1 MKPLSIL
8 VADDEEYIRLL
19 IQQWLEAA
27 GHHVA
32 CAATGQEAA
41 ALLALMQF
49 DLAVTDI
56 LMPEGDGFDLIAEL
70 KKMQPTARILAISGG
85 GRIIAFEDCLKLAQG
100 LGAHA
105 AITKPFDQLQFMA
118 GVKLALAPPRPPGL

>member
-8 VADDEEYIRLL
+8 VADDEEYVRLL

-27 GHHVA
+27 GHEVA
-32 CAATGQEAA
+32 GAANGKGAA

-56 LMPEGDGFDLIAEL
+56 LMPESDGFDLIAEL
-70 KKMQPTARILAISGG
+70 KKMQPAARILAISGG
-85 GRIIAFEDCLKLAQG
+85 GRIVAGDDWLKLAQEIG
-100 LGAHA
+100 RAH
-105 AITKPFDQLQFMA
+105 
-118 GVKLALAPPRPPGL
+118 V